1 MFLLSKK
8 CIEKVINNKINL
20 SYKID
25 FGGGIGII
33 EMLNKSNILALVGG
47 GNAPKFSKNKIIIY
61 DNHQELVVS
70 QIRFNSEIINVKIRT
85 DSIIGLI
92 RNRIY
97 ILNIN
102 TLETVD
108 EIEIDTINK
117 HLYGI
122 SYIHS
127 VLILAFPQNKNK
139 GKIQIE
145 KYCIST
151 KINKKIKT
159 EILNAHESNVVYIAV
174 NNDGSLL
181 ASASEKGP
189 HIRLFDTSNGA
200 LLAELKKGRNGDLI
214 HISFELNNDYI
225 GYVNNI
231 GKIYIYDINKVKK
244 FISSQEKGK
253 SDIKQNKIEEKKNEI
268 HKIKEKAI
276 YKYNINEA
284 NSIMGFIQPKSLAI
298 LTSEGKFYKASYAY
312 KIGKKCNLI
321 VESFIKVVN
330 K

>member
-1 MFLLSKK
+1 
-8 CIEKVINNKINL
+8 
-20 SYKID
+20 
-25 FGGGIGII
+25 
-33 EMLNKSNILALVGG
+33 MLNKSNILALVGG
-47 GNAPKFSKNKIIIY
+47 GNTPKFSKNKIIIY

-70 QIRFNSEIINVKIRT
+70 QIRFNSDIINVKIRT

-92 RNRIY
+92 SNRIY

-108 EIEIDTINK
+108 EIEIDIINN

-127 VLILAFPQNKNK
+127 VLILAFPQNKSK

-159 EILNAHESNVVYIAV
+159 EIVNAHESNVVCIAV
-174 NNDGSLL
+174 SKDGTLL
-181 ASASEKGP
+181 ASASEKGSY
-189 HIRLFDTSNGA
+189 IRLFDTSNGV
-200 LLAELKKGRNGDLI
+200 LLAELKKGRNGTLT

-225 GYVNNI
+225 GYTNNI

-244 FISSQEKGK
+244 YISSQEKGK
-253 SDIKQNKIEEKKNEI
+253 SDKKEDKKEI
-268 HKIKEKAI
+268 HKAKEKAI
-276 YKYNINEA
+276 VKYRINET
-284 NSIMGFIQPKSLAI
+284 NYIMGFIQPKSI
-298 LTSEGKFYKASYAY
+298 DIITYRRKFYKVYY
-312 KIGKKCNLI
+312 YIKINKKCNLL

>member
-1 MFLLSKK
+1 
-8 CIEKVINNKINL
+8 
-20 SYKID
+20 
-25 FGGGIGII
+25 
-33 EMLNKSNILALVGG
+33 MLNKSNITALVGG
-47 GNAPKFSKNKIIIY
+47 GNTPKFSKNKIIIY
-61 DNHQELVVS
+61 DNHQELVVR
-70 QIRFNSEIINVKIRT
+70 QIRFNSEILNVKIRT

-92 RNRIY
+92 SNRIY

-108 EIEIDTINK
+108 EIEIDTINN

-127 VLILAFPQNKNK
+127 VLILAFPQNKSK

-145 KYCIST
+145 KYTIST

-159 EILNAHESNVVYIAV
+159 EIVNAHESNVVYLAV
-174 NNDGSLL
+174 NNNGTLL

-200 LLAELKKGRNGDLI
+200 LLAELKKGRNGTLA
-214 HISFELNNDYI
+214 HISFELNNEYI
-225 GYVNNI
+225 GYSNNI

-244 FISSQEKGK
+244 FISSQENGK
-253 SDIKQNKIEEKKNEI
+253 NDKKQDKKEDIKNEI
-268 HKIKEKAI
+268 HKVKEKAI
-276 YKYNINEA
+276 VKFRINET
-284 NSIMGFIQPKSLAI
+284 NSIMGFIQPKSI
-298 LTSEGKFYKASYAY
+298 VIITSGGKFYKASYDL
-312 KIGKKCNLI
+312 KIGKKCNLL

>member
-1 MFLLSKK
+1 
-8 CIEKVINNKINL
+8 
-20 SYKID
+20 
-25 FGGGIGII
+25 
-33 EMLNKSNILALVGG
+33 MLNKSNILALVGG
-47 GNAPKFSKNKIIIY
+47 GNTPKFSKNKIIIY

-92 RNRIY
+92 SNKIY

-108 EIEIDTINK
+108 EIEIDIINK

-127 VLILAFPQNKNK
+127 VLFLAFPQNKNK

-145 KYCIST
+145 KYTIST

-159 EILNAHESNVVYIAV
+159 EIINAHESNVVYIAV

-200 LLAELKKGRNGDLI
+200 LLAELKKGRNGTLT

-225 GYVNNI
+225 GYTNNI

-244 FISSQEKGK
+244 FISSQEKVK
-253 SDIKQNKIEEKKNEI
+253 IDKKQDKKEYKKEDKKNEI
-268 HKIKEKAI
+268 HKFKEKAI
-276 YKYNINEA
+276 VKYKINET
-284 NSIMGFIQPKSLAI
+284 NSIMGFIQPKSIVI
-298 LTSEGKFYKASYAY
+298 LTSEGKFYKASYVL
-312 KIGKKCNLI
+312 KIGKKCNLL

>member
-1 MFLLSKK
+1 
-8 CIEKVINNKINL
+8 
-20 SYKID
+20 
-25 FGGGIGII
+25 
-33 EMLNKSNILALVGG
+33 MLNKSNITALVGG
-47 GNAPKFSKNKIIIY
+47 GNTPKFSKNKIIIY

-70 QIRFNSEIINVKIRT
+70 QIRFNSDIINVKIRT

-92 RNRIY
+92 SNRIY

-108 EIEIDTINK
+108 EIEIDIINN

-127 VLILAFPQNKNK
+127 VLILAFPQNKSK

-159 EILNAHESNVVYIAV
+159 EIVNAHESNVVYLAV
-174 NNDGSLL
+174 NNNGTLL

-200 LLAELKKGRNGDLI
+200 LLAELKKGKNGTMT
-214 HISFELNNDYI
+214 HISFEQNNEYI
-225 GYVNNI
+225 GYTNNI

-244 FISSQEKGK
+244 FISSQENGK
-253 SDIKQNKIEEKKNEI
+253 NDKKQDKKEDIKNEI
-268 HKIKEKAI
+268 HKVKEKAI
-276 YKYNINEA
+276 VKFRINET
-284 NSIMGFIQPKSLAI
+284 NSIMGFIQPKSI
-298 LTSEGKFYKASYAY
+298 VIITSGGKFYKASYDL
-312 KIGKKCNLI
+312 KIGKKCNLL

>member
-1 MFLLSKK
+1 
-8 CIEKVINNKINL
+8 
-20 SYKID
+20 
-25 FGGGIGII
+25 
-33 EMLNKSNILALVGG
+33 MLNKSNILALVGG
-47 GNAPKFSKNKIIIY
+47 GNIPKFSKNKIIIY
-61 DNHQELVVS
+61 DSHQELVVS

-92 RNRIY
+92 VNRIY

-102 TLETVD
+102 TLEIVD

-127 VLILAFPQNKNK
+127 ELILAFPQNKSK

-145 KYCIST
+145 KYSIST

-159 EILNAHESNVVYIAV
+159 EIVNAHESNVVCIAV
-174 NNDGSLL
+174 SKDGTLL
-181 ASASEKGP
+181 ASASEKGSY
-189 HIRLFDTSNGA
+189 IRLFDTSNGA
-200 LLAELKKGRNGDLI
+200 LLAELKKGRKGTLT

-225 GYVNNI
+225 GYASNI

-244 FISSQEKGK
+244 YISSQEKGK
-253 SDIKQNKIEEKKNEI
+253 SDKKEDKKEI
-268 HKIKEKAI
+268 HKVKEKAI
-276 YKYNINEA
+276 VKYRINET
-284 NSIMGFIQPKSLAI
+284 NYIMGFIQPKSIVI
-298 LTSEGKFYKASYAY
+298 LTSDGKFYKASYVL
-312 KIGKKCNLI
+312 KIGKKCNLL
-321 VESFIKVVN
+321 VDSFIKVVN

>member
-1 MFLLSKK
+1 
-8 CIEKVINNKINL
+8 
-20 SYKID
+20 
-25 FGGGIGII
+25 
-33 EMLNKSNILALVGG
+33 MLNKSNITALVGG
-47 GNAPKFSKNKIIIY
+47 GNTPKFSKNKIIIY

-70 QIRFNSEIINVKIRT
+70 QIRFNSDIINVKIRT

-92 RNRIY
+92 SNRIY

-102 TLETVD
+102 TLEIVD
-108 EIEIDTINK
+108 EIEIDIINN

-127 VLILAFPQNKNK
+127 VLILAFPQNKSK

-159 EILNAHESNVVYIAV
+159 EIVNAHESNVVYLAV
-174 NNDGSLL
+174 NNNGTLL

-200 LLAELKKGRNGDLI
+200 LLAELKKGKNGTMT
-214 HISFELNNDYI
+214 HISFEQNNEYI
-225 GYVNNI
+225 GYTNNI

-244 FISSQEKGK
+244 FISSQENGK
-253 SDIKQNKIEEKKNEI
+253 NDKKQDKKEDIKNEI
-268 HKIKEKAI
+268 HKVKEKAI
-276 YKYNINEA
+276 VKFRINET
-284 NSIMGFIQPKSLAI
+284 NSIMGFIQPKSI
-298 LTSEGKFYKASYAY
+298 VIITSGGKFYKASYDL
-312 KIGKKCNLI
+312 KIGKKCNLL

>member
-1 MFLLSKK
+1 
-8 CIEKVINNKINL
+8 
-20 SYKID
+20 
-25 FGGGIGII
+25 
-33 EMLNKSNILALVGG
+33 MLNKSNITALVGG
-47 GNAPKFSKNKIIIY
+47 GNTPKFSKNKIIIY

-70 QIRFNSEIINVKIRT
+70 QIRFNSDIINVKIRT

-92 RNRIY
+92 SNRIY
-97 ILNIN
+97 IININ
-102 TLETVD
+102 TLEIVD
-108 EIEIDTINK
+108 EIEIDIINN

-127 VLILAFPQNKNK
+127 VLILAFPQNKSK

-159 EILNAHESNVVYIAV
+159 EIVNAHESNVVYIAV
-174 NNDGSLL
+174 NNNGTLL

-189 HIRLFDTSNGA
+189 HIRLFDTSNGV
-200 LLAELKKGRNGDLI
+200 LLAELKKGRNGTLT
-214 HISFELNNDYI
+214 HISFEPNNEYI
-225 GYVNNI
+225 GYTNNI

-244 FISSQEKGK
+244 LISSQENGK
-253 SDIKQNKIEEKKNEI
+253 SDKKQDKKEDIKNEI
-268 HKIKEKAI
+268 HKVKEKAI
-276 YKYNINEA
+276 VKFRINET
-284 NSIMGFIQPKSLAI
+284 NSIMGFIQPKSI
-298 LTSEGKFYKASYAY
+298 VIITSGGKFYKASYDL
-312 KIGKKCNLI
+312 KIGKKCNLL

>member
-1 MFLLSKK
+1 
-8 CIEKVINNKINL
+8 
-20 SYKID
+20 
-25 FGGGIGII
+25 
-33 EMLNKSNILALVGG
+33 MLNKSNILALVGG
-47 GNAPKFSKNKIIIY
+47 GNTPKFSKNKIIIY

-70 QIRFNSEIINVKIRT
+70 QIRFNSDIINVKIRT

-92 RNRIY
+92 SNRIY

-108 EIEIDTINK
+108 EIEIDIINN

-127 VLILAFPQNKNK
+127 VLILAFPQNKSK

-145 KYCIST
+145 KYSIST

-159 EILNAHESNVVYIAV
+159 EIINAHESNVVYIVV
-174 NNDGSLL
+174 NNNGTLL

-189 HIRLFDTSNGA
+189 HIRLFDTSNGV
-200 LLAELKKGRNGDLI
+200 LLAELKKGRNGTLT
-214 HISFELNNDYI
+214 HISFEPNNEYI
-225 GYVNNI
+225 GYTNNI

-244 FISSQEKGK
+244 LISSQENGK
-253 SDIKQNKIEEKKNEI
+253 SDKKQDKKEDIKNEI
-268 HKIKEKAI
+268 HKVKEKAI
-276 YKYNINEA
+276 VKFRINET
-284 NSIMGFIQPKSLAI
+284 NSIMGFIQPKSI
-298 LTSEGKFYKASYAY
+298 VIITSGGKFYKASYDL
-312 KIGKKCNLI
+312 KIGKKCNLL

>member
-1 MFLLSKK
+1 
-8 CIEKVINNKINL
+8 
-20 SYKID
+20 
-25 FGGGIGII
+25 
-33 EMLNKSNILALVGG
+33 MLNKSNITALVGG
-47 GNAPKFSKNKIIIY
+47 GNTPKFSKNKIIIY

-70 QIRFNSEIINVKIRT
+70 QIRFNSDILNVKIRT

-92 RNRIY
+92 SNRIY

-108 EIEIDTINK
+108 EIEIDIINN

-127 VLILAFPQNKNK
+127 VLILAFPQNKSK

-145 KYCIST
+145 KYSIST

-159 EILNAHESNVVYIAV
+159 EIINAHESNVVYIVV
-174 NNDGSLL
+174 NNNGTLL

-200 LLAELKKGRNGDLI
+200 LLAELKKGRNGILTY
-214 HISFELNNDYI
+214 ISFELNNEYI
-225 GYVNNI
+225 GYTNNM
-231 GKIYIYDINKVKK
+231 GKIYIYDINKVKN

-253 SDIKQNKIEEKKNEI
+253 NDKKQDKKEYKKEDIKNDI
-268 HKIKEKAI
+268 HKFKEKAI
-276 YKYNINEA
+276 VKFRINET
-284 NSIMGFIQPKSLAI
+284 NSIMGFIQPKSIVI
-298 LTSEGKFYKASYAY
+298 LTSEGKFYKASDVL
-312 KIGKKCNLI
+312 KIGKKCNLL